1 MLPCHNSSHQREAF
15 TNCTNVAS
23 ELIHGFVK
31 RPRHPNDADARPKRL
46 KFTTESSCV
55 EEENRVDSDQ
65 SEEDTDL
72 ESFMPRKKRTVLRAR
87 YALAMSRP
95 GVTCRPPPCMSN
107 SLPVMIQSFSLTAAV
122 PTRSLLRAYVS
133 SHKTDVF
140 TCNSDRT
147 DSFLTPPYAC
157 AYTHGASSKR
167 QRKIG
172 WQGLITISCE
182 KWRSGASGRRNGARH
197 SLHLGHLDARRIR
210 ARSVSLVHAV

>member
-1 MLPCHNSSHQREAF
+1 MLPYPNSSYQREAF

-23 ELIHGFVK
+23 ELIHGFSGLPTPPEHGLVK
-31 RPRHPNDADARPKRL
+31 RPRPSNDADARPKRL
-46 KFTTESSCV
+46 KFTTERSRV

-72 ESFMPRKKRTVLRAR
+72 ELFMPRKKRTVLRAR

-95 GVTCRPPPCMSN
+95 GVTCRPLPCMSN
-107 SLPVMIQSFSLTAAV
+107 SLPVTIQSLSLTAAV

-157 AYTHGASSKR
+157 AYTHGVSSKR
-167 QRKIG
+167 KQKKIG
-172 WQGLITISCE
+172 
-182 KWRSGASGRRNGARH
+182 
-197 SLHLGHLDARRIR
+197 
-210 ARSVSLVHAV
+210 